1 MPKPIVY
8 IASPYT
14 KGDVAINT
22 RAQMAAFDELMNDGV
37 VWPYVPL
44 WSHFQHIVFPR
55 KYQDWIDYDLALLPR
70 FDACLRLHAHFQNDR
85 LVYCQAESSG
95 ADGEVAEFN
104 RMGKPVFFDKV
115 ALYDWATT
123 ERLAFNS
130 EIGAYE

>member
-1 MPKPIVY
+1 LSKPFVY

-22 RAQMAAFDELMNDGV
+22 RSQMAAFDELMSDGV

-44 WSHFQHIVFPR
+44 WSHFQHICFPR

-70 FDACLRLHAHFQNDR
+70 FDACLRLNAEYSDGVICYRQT
-85 LVYCQAESSG
+85 ESSG

-104 RMGKPVFFDKV
+104 RLRKPVFFHKQD
-115 ALYDWATT
+115 LYRWVKEEVFKAQCQTT
-123 ERLAFNS
+123 F
-130 EIGAYE
+130 